1 MKTRVSLRYF
11 VSYCR
16 NIRIEIYIRSAFRNN
31 SVKVALKK
39 MKNCIKTK
47 RHMRCPQEKM
57 HKEYFQ
63 NITDNNI
70 VTNKKSWNFIRL
82 FIVYKDPSNS

>member
-1 MKTRVSLRYF
+1 
-11 VSYCR
+11 
-16 NIRIEIYIRSAFRNN
+16 
-31 SVKVALKK
+31 
-39 MKNCIKTK
+39 
-47 RHMRCPQEKM
+47 MRCPQEKM